1 MFWRGRVVKQMGKCM
16 VSFWSVERQPCQKLD
31 GFAFRRRR
39 MSALDAPRQ
48 KPPVVCRKLSGTAN
62 GRRRACYLRAMRYFI
77 VSHNAALALL
87 AHMPNP
93 RFGDSEPEIVSIAG
107 ACALLDQEAQEVI
120 DRYDLGIETLDLLV
134 PSRADRRRS
143 KHVKTHLCTNE
154 LPAGSFISLGHW
166 MGDLDAYVC
175 SPELAFLQTA
185 HDGDAAAAIYAG
197 YAMTSDYRLDNLAP
211 GGVTSRDAG
220 MRDGRLTTKELIA
233 AYLDRASKVRG
244 AAKAKALLPYV
255 EEGSRSPR
263 ESGLCMFMSLPARY
277 GGLALGKAELNKK
290 YFIRDGYNDGRNRK
304 LRVLERTP
312 DITLTAKAEVGLDKV
327 RAGLLPEVLTALID
341 YDSDAIHDGS
351 EKIHKDAER
360 RNELQLLNGVAYF
373 TVTTDQASD
382 YEKLVRLCERIRRKL
397 HRRKRPIFYKPMTEE
412 ARYLAQA
419 RLETKRF
426 KLWQTVIETHQHW

>member
-1 MFWRGRVVKQMGKCM
+1 M
-16 VSFWSVERQPCQKLD
+16 
-31 GFAFRRRR
+31 
-39 MSALDAPRQ
+39 
-48 KPPVVCRKLSGTAN
+48 
-62 GRRRACYLRAMRYFI
+62 
-77 VSHNAALALL
+77 
-87 AHMPNP
+87 
-93 RFGDSEPEIVSIAG
+93 SIAG

-120 DRYDLGIETLDLLV
+120 DRYDLGIDTLDLLV

-175 SPELAFLQTA
+175 SPELAFLQA
-185 HDGDAAAAIYAG
+185 VHDGDAAAAIYAG
-197 YAMTSDYRLDNLAP
+197 YAMTSDYRLDDLAP

-255 EEGSRSPR
+255 VEGSRSPR
-263 ESGLCMFMSLPARY
+263 ESGLCMFMSLPAHY
-277 GGLALGKAELNKK
+277 GGLALGKVELNKK

-312 DITLTAKAEVGLDKV
+312 DITLTTKVEVGMDKV
-327 RAGLLPEVLTALID
+327 KAGLLPEVLTALID

-360 RNELQLLNGVAYF
+360 RNELQLLSGVAYF
-373 TVTTDQASD
+373 TVTTDQAND
-382 YEKLVRLCERIRRKL
+382 YDKLVRLCERIRRKL
-397 HRRKRPIFYKPMTEE
+397 HRNKRPIFNKPMSEE
-412 ARYLAQA
+412 QRYFALK
-419 RLETKRF
+419 RVETKHF
-426 KLWQTVIETHQHW
+426 KLWQTVIEVRQHW